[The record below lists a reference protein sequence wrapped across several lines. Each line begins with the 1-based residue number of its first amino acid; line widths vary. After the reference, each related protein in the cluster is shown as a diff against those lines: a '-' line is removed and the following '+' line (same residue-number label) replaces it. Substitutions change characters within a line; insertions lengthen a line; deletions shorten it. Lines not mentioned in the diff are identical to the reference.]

1 MKEYDLIDYGLSA
14 VTQKI
19 DPPALFFFR
28 GEVLLS
34 WRKRWGHLIRF
45 VICGHDIP
53 VSLVFERRS
62 MKNRRHL
69 FQEGKYGS

>member
-34 WRKRWGHLIRF
+34 
-45 VICGHDIP
+45 
-53 VSLVFERRS
+53 
-62 MKNRRHL
+62 
-69 FQEGKYGS
+69 